1 MGVPYLLIF
10 CRLTKHQREE
20 LREKLSRPE
29 GEVVLVGSIFK
40 RLAPMLKMYGDYVN
54 NYEEIVRNLDTLR
67 KKNTYPPLE
76 KVIQVFLS

>member
-1 MGVPYLLIF
+1 
-10 CRLTKHQREE
+10 
-20 LREKLSRPE
+20 
-29 GEVVLVGSIFK
+29 VGSIFK

-76 KVIQVFLS
+76 KVIQVLLSSANPYQSIYSKPFPL